1 LTTPR
6 RIHFVGIAGVGMSGL
21 AELMC
26 ARGAAVS
33 GSDLAG
39 GRIVDHL
46 RALGMEIALGH
57 DAANI
62 DKADVV
68 VVSTAIK
75 SDNPEVAAARTK
87 GTPVIHRSELL
98 AEAMNEQRG
107 IAISG
112 THGKTTTTA
121 LVAHLLVRADLDP
134 TALVGG
140 ALAGEDGL
148 RSGAVIGTSP
158 WFVTEADESD
168 GSFLRLSP
176 HIAVVTNIDADHLD
190 HYGDM
195 AGLEDAFRRFTASVP
210 EDGLCVIC
218 SDHPA
223 TRALAD
229 RMKGRVVRYGV
240 EPGADLVARTSQAD
254 GFEVLRDGTHVGR
267 AVLPL
272 PGAHNIANALAA
284 LAVGF
289 ELDIDFDVMREAL
302 ASFRGVARRFERKGE
317 ANGVQVVDDY
327 GHHPVEV
334 RATLE
339 AARTSHEGRVVTVF
353 QPHRY
358 TRTRDLLAEFS
369 RAFGDC
375 DMLIIADTYAAGEAP
390 IEGAEASTL
399 AAAIERDGHANV
411 RFIASLDDIADT
423 VAGEVCA
430 GDLVL
435 TLGAGNVT
443 ELGPMLLDRL
453 GGNAGGAGA
462 C

>member
-1 LTTPR
+1 MTAPR
-6 RIHFVGIAGVGMSGL
+6 HIHFVGIAGVGMSGL

-26 ARGAAVS
+26 ARGAIVS

-46 RALGMEIALGH
+46 RELGVEIALGH
-57 DAANI
+57 DAAHVDN
-62 DKADVV
+62 ADLV

-75 SDNPEVAAARTK
+75 SNNPEVAEARAK

-121 LVAHLLVRADLDP
+121 LVGHLLVHGELDP
-134 TALVGG
+134 TVLVGG

-148 RSGAVIGTSP
+148 RSGAVIGASP

-176 HIAVVTNIDADHLD
+176 LIAVVTNIDADHLD

-195 AGLEDAFRRFTASVP
+195 AGLEDAFHRFASSVP
-210 EDGLCVIC
+210 NDGLCVIC
-218 SDHPA
+218 SDHAA

-229 RMKGRVVRYGV
+229 RMKGRVLRYGV
-240 EPGADLVARTSQAD
+240 EHAAELTARTVPAG
-254 GFEVLRDGTHVGR
+254 GFEVLRDGASLGR
-267 AVLPL
+267 ATLPL
-272 PGAHNIANALAA
+272 PGAHNVANALAA
-284 LAVGF
+284 IAVGL
-289 ELDIDFDVMREAL
+289 ELGVDFDVMREAL
-302 ASFRGVARRFERKGE
+302 ASFRGVARRFETKGE
-317 ANGVQVVDDY
+317 ANGVRIVDDY

-334 RATLE
+334 LATLD
-339 AARTSHEGRVVTVF
+339 AARTAHDGRVVSVF
-353 QPHRY
+353 QPHRF
-358 TRTRDLLAEFS
+358 TRTRDLMIEFG
-369 RAFGDC
+369 RAFANC
-375 DMLIIADTYAAGEAP
+375 DVLIIADTYPAGEAP

-399 AAAIERDGHANV
+399 ARAVEREGHANV
-411 RFIASLDDIADT
+411 RFIASLDDIAESL
-423 VAGEVCA
+423 ASELRS

-435 TLGAGNVT
+435 TLGAGDIT
-443 ELGPMLLDRL
+443 KLGPMLLDRL
-453 GGNAGGAGA
+453 RGEAGGSGA